1 MHLFNRF
8 NDALD
13 KDLSDSFYLSEEKYL
28 QFWYARGT
36 SFLVYVSASQSVDPV
51 AGAIFLTTQLS
62 S

>member
-36 SFLVYVSASQSVDPV
+36 SFLVFMFQRLKVWILWQERYFSRRS
-51 AGAIFLTTQLS
+51 
-62 S
+62 